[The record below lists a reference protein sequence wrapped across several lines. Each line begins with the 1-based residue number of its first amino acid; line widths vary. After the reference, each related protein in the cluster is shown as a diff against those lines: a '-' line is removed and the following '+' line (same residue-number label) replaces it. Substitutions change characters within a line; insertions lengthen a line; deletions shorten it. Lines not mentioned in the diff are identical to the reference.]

1 MKTRYLMLSMILI
14 LSLSLMM
21 MTGCSYN
28 NHDDS
33 RPTIAVSYGAQAWL
47 LRNIAG
53 DLVKV
58 VELLPP
64 GADPEI
70 FDPTISTLKDTQHS
84 RYYLTMST
92 PGFEQRLIEMIKE
105 NFPHVQVCDVTS
117 GIELISG
124 THEHP
129 AGYTADSHIED
140 HGHEKGAGHHHDMDP
155 HLLSS
160 VRNAGIISDN
170 MLAVLCEMDPDNAAS
185 YKANHA
191 VLTARLDSLD
201 LAIAAGVKN
210 GERDRKSK
218 TYIVMHPMLSYPA
231 RDYGLRQVALEES
244 GKEASPRYLKESIE
258 YAREANPFAFFIERG
273 HKAPQMTEIAR
284 HLDIPLYEIYLTG
297 DDWFENM
304 KQLGSHLADP

>member
-1 MKTRYLMLSMILI
+1 MLSMIIII
-14 LSLSLMM
+14 LSLSLMI
-21 MTGCSYN
+21 MTGCSDG

-33 RPTIAVSYGAQAWL
+33 RPTIVVSYGAQAWL

-70 FDPTISTLKDTQHS
+70 FDPTISTLKDTQQS

-92 PGFEQRLIEMIKE
+92 PGFEQRLIEMIE
-105 NFPHVQVCDVTS
+105 DNYPDVQVRDVTS

-129 AGYTADSHIED
+129 AGYGDNANFENHN
-140 HGHEKGAGHHHDMDP
+140 HGHEESTGRHHHDTDP
-155 HLLSS
+155 HLMSS
-160 VRNAGIISDN
+160 VRNAKIISDN
-170 MLAVLCEMDPDNAAS
+170 MLAVLCEMDSDNAAG
-185 YKANHA
+185 YKANHTR
-191 VLTARLDSLD
+191 LTARLDSLD
-201 LAIAAGVKN
+201 RAITAGVAGN
-210 GERDRKSK
+210 VRNRKSD
-218 TYIVMHPMLSYPA
+218 TYIVMHPMLSYLA

-258 YAREANPFAFFIERG
+258 YARDANPFAFFIERG
-273 HKAPQMTEIAR
+273 NKAPQMTEIAR

-304 KQLGSHLADP
+304 KQLGHHISNP